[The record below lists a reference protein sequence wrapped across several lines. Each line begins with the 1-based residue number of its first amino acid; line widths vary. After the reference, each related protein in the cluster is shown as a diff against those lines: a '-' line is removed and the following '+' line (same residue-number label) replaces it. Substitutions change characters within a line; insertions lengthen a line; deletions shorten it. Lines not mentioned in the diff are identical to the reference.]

1 MIPWVIKSQRD
12 CKENNWRQNTKSKNL
27 KIRNAP
33 TYHLVS
39 SKQGT
44 NPLPLAP
51 PEGRSVSRIATC
63 VHVI

>member
-1 MIPWVIKSQRD
+1 MIPWVIKSQRG
-12 CKENNWRQNTKSKNL
+12 CKENNWRQKKNL
-27 KIRNAP
+27 KVRNAP
-33 TYHLVS
+33 THHLVS